1 MFLISAEYSS
11 AIVAFQW
18 SCYKASWMEAGSLE
32 AVKTLGLNIPALDLV
47 LMEWKFLDTS
57 NTGLALVWSEL
68 DWSATMFVIEE
79 VEGEGTDIIEEWIGI
94 RAKWEVGVGLGI
106 KEREVMDL
114 VLEKGNDF
122 SLNWTSL
129 DM

>member
-1 MFLISAEYSS
+1 MFLTSVEYSL

-18 SCYKASWMEAGSLE
+18 SCYKASWMEASSLE
-32 AVKTLGLNIPALDLV
+32 AIKTLGLNIPALDLV
-47 LMEWKFLDTS
+47 LMEWTFLDTS

-68 DWSATMFVIEE
+68 DWSTTMFVIEE
-79 VEGEGTDIIEEWIGI
+79 VEGEGTDLIEEWIGI
-94 RAKWEVGVGLGI
+94 RAEWEVGFGLGI

-114 VLEKGNDF
+114 VLAKGNDF

>member
-1 MFLISAEYSS
+1 M
-11 AIVAFQW
+11 
-18 SCYKASWMEAGSLE
+18 
-32 AVKTLGLNIPALDLV
+32 
-47 LMEWKFLDTS
+47 
-57 NTGLALVWSEL
+57 
-68 DWSATMFVIEE
+68 
-79 VEGEGTDIIEEWIGI
+79 EGEGTDIIEEWIGI
-94 RAKWEVGVGLGI
+94 RAEWKVGVGLGI